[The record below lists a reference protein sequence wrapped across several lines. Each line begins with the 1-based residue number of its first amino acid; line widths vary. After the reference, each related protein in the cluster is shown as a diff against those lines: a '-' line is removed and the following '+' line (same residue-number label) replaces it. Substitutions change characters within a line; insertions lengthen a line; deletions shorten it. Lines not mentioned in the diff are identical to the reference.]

1 MPHPHAGAVREPP
14 LREGGAS
21 PAPTAATGLPGRPL
35 NPADLEAKFQQW
47 RGIVDKMH
55 ANTRFTPNDRLS
67 WTPLRTPLAQAVV
80 ALVSTG
86 GVHRKDQPPYDLM
99 DQHGDWSFR
108 EIGGDV
114 AVADLMVS
122 HSHYDTTDANADP
135 NVVFPIDRLRE
146 LAAEGTIGSV
156 SPLHIG
162 MMGWNPDGARVR
174 DETAPAVATKLREAS
189 VDVVILTPG

>member
-1 MPHPHAGAVREPP
+1 M
-14 LREGGAS
+14 
-21 PAPTAATGLPGRPL
+21 AALPGRPID
-35 NPADLEAKFQQW
+35 PAELAAKFQQW

-55 ANTRFTPNDRLS
+55 ANTRFTPNEHLS
-67 WTPLRTPLAQAVV
+67 WTPLRKPASQVVV
-80 ALVSTG
+80 ALVSTT
-86 GVHRKDQPPYDLM
+86 GVHRRDQPSFDLM
-99 DQHGDWSFR
+99 DEHGDWSFR

-114 AVADLMVS
+114 DVGDLVVS

-146 LAAEGTIGSV
+146 LAAEGTIGAV
-156 SPLHIG
+156 SRLHIG

-174 DETAPAVATKLREAS
+174 DETAPAVAAKLREAG